1 MVNNRRIGI
10 RCVVVSLKTTFV
22 TVAGFVRRY
31 KFSSCL
37 AKSSSSMMSFEI
49 LLRTELDDVV
59 DLERLIAG
67 VVMEVRVIR
76 WVGEDG

>member
-1 MVNNRRIGI
+1 
-10 RCVVVSLKTTFV
+10 
-22 TVAGFVRRY
+22 
-31 KFSSCL
+31 
-37 AKSSSSMMSFEI
+37 MMSFEI